1 MKLLVT
7 PDVLLPTTCNAQKA
21 RINESKGQGN
31 SAMYMRKSASRYY
44 KSSTR
49 QSPSLTSS
57 CRRRPCQHDDHCEFN
72 QHNLQQIPSLKRN
85 VRGLGVLTP
94 DLETPVVS
102 KTSVG
107 PDLLQPLEVLTETLV
122 DNVGEDVL
130 ALAVGDVSL
139 PVKEPRG
146 DLELGGVLHDGND
159 SLELVGVELTSP
171 IRMSVACSSTI
182 QKFPGI
188 DTPLVEVNIG
198 LLADQVGVSS
208 TDTLNLSK
216 SVHDLTAT
224 LNVGVKETQD
234 VLKKFLSAPFPG

>member
-1 MKLLVT
+1 M
-7 PDVLLPTTCNAQKA
+7 
-21 RINESKGQGN
+21 
-31 SAMYMRKSASRYY
+31 
-44 KSSTR
+44 
-49 QSPSLTSS
+49 
-57 CRRRPCQHDDHCEFN
+57 
-72 QHNLQQIPSLKRN
+72 
-85 VRGLGVLTP
+85 
-94 DLETPVVS
+94 
-102 KTSVG
+102 G

-139 PVKEPRG
+139 PVKEPRR
-146 DLELGGVLHDGND
+146 DLELGGVLHDGDD
-159 SLELVGVELTSP
+159 SLKLVGVELTSP
-171 IRMSVACSSTI
+171 IRMSVAYSPTI
-182 QKFPGI
+182 QKFPGM

-234 VLKKFLSAPFPG
+234 VLKKFSSAPFHG